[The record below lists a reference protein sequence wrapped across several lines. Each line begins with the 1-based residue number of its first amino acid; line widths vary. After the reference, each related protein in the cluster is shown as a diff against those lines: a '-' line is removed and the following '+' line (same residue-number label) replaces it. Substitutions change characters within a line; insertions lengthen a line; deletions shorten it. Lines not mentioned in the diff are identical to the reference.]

1 MKSQDH
7 PAMSTQIQYKGVR
20 DTKIRKQ
27 VIAKEKNEEEE
38 EERLIGIQ
46 NFLFLLNTEIFLKKT
61 QTFKYLNI

>member
-1 MKSQDH
+1 MVPTR
-7 PAMSTQIQYKGVR
+7 PALGQYKGVR

-27 VIAKEKNEEEE
+27 VIAKEKKEEEE

-46 NFLFLLNTEIFLKKT
+46 IFLFLLNTEVFLKKT

>member
-1 MKSQDH
+1 MVPTR
-7 PAMSTQIQYKGVR
+7 PALGQYKGVR
-20 DTKIRKQ
+20 ETKIGKQ
-27 VIAKEKNEEEE
+27 VIAKEKTEEEE